1 MTCTFTTQRPWR
13 APVSGLMC
21 AAFIFNSSEFMPVG
35 LLSDIAASFSISE
48 ATCGLMI
55 SIYAWSVMALSLP
68 LMLAASRARPRP
80 LLLGVVSLFGAGQLF
95 SALAPTFAL
104 LVCARL
110 VVACAHAVFWS
121 IASPFAVRVAG
132 AEHGDKAIG
141 MVAAGS
147 CVAMVLGMPLGRM
160 VGLVVGWRMAFALM
174 AVLTAIVVAVLATA
188 FPVLDLGERFT
199 TSQLPALLSRRGL
212 MAIYVLTAI
221 VATGY
226 YTGYSYIEPF
236 LGQVAGMPAGRVTAA
251 LMVFGASGLVG
262 SQLFS
267 RLYEHRRGTFLALTV
282 AGIPAALLLMLPTSG
297 SAVLAFAVCVLWG
310 ASATAFNVACQAEVI
325 REAPQEASAV
335 AISIFSGIFNLG
347 IGCGTRIGGIVTDS
361 TGVGLVGVA
370 GGLIA
375 LAGLAWCVLG
385 MLPRMRAEG
394 SPRA

>member
-1 MTCTFTTQRPWR
+1 MTCTFTTQRPWQ
-13 APVSGLMC
+13 APVAGLMC

-35 LLSDIAASFSISE
+35 LLSDIATSFSISE

-55 SIYAWSVMALSLP
+55 SIYAWAVMALSLP
-68 LMLAASRARPRP
+68 LMLAACRMRPRP
-80 LLLGVVSLFGAGQLF
+80 LLLGTVALFGAGQLF

-132 AEHGDKAIG
+132 TEHGDKAIG

-174 AVLTAIVVAVLATA
+174 AALTAVVVTVLAAT
-188 FPVLDLGERFT
+188 FPKLELGERFT
-199 TSQLPALLSRRGL
+199 TSQLPALLSGRPL
-212 MAIYVLTAI
+212 MAVYVLTAI

-236 LGQVAGMPAGRVTAA
+236 LGQVGGMPAGLVTAA
-251 LMVFGASGLVG
+251 LMVFGASGLAG

-267 RLYEHRRGTFLALTV
+267 RLYERRRGTFLALTV

-297 SAVLAFAVCVLWG
+297 SVALTFAACVLWG

-325 REAPQEASAV
+325 HEAPPEASAV
-335 AISIFSGIFNLG
+335 AMSIFSGIFNLG
-347 IGCGTRIGGIVTDS
+347 IGCGSRIGGIVTDAV
-361 TGVGLVGVA
+361 GVGLVGVA
-370 GGLIA
+370 GGPIA
-375 LAGLAWCVLG
+375 LVGLVWCVLA
-385 MLPRMRAEG
+385 MLPRMRAKA
-394 SPRA
+394 STRA